1 MAQYATMLSQS
12 TFSYDE
18 DKGLFKTSIDLTTV
32 TNFSD
37 VQYNA
42 SVVKV
47 MRYISETGEFKEV
60 LCHTEITTSGIL
72 TIYAHEK
79 FNLKVL
85 IIKDL

>member
-1 MAQYATMLSQS
+1 MAQYATMVNQS

-18 DKGLFKTSIDLTTV
+18 TKSLFKTSIDLNAV
-32 TNFSD
+32 TGFNN

-42 SVVKV
+42 SAVKV
-47 MRYISETGEFKEV
+47 MRYITETGGFKEV
-60 LCHTEITTSGIL
+60 ICHTEITADGIL